1 MAKDMLGKM
10 SASFA
15 ILAALLLMISLGTS
29 WYVRS
34 MQQSVSLAIGS
45 NVSSMQA
52 ALSLEISLRAIAT
65 QFNRYLITRDE
76 TFLAR
81 LPELRNRSETV
92 LIEAERLAGT
102 PAEGNLMDKAR
113 LGYSHFLEQY
123 DRIVQDADN
132 WNFPRIIE
140 LADGILHREILDPV
154 HDYLR
159 LNEKMLADSSEQNRL
174 AASRLTSGL
183 IWIGLAGSLGGLL
196 AGAVI
201 ANTLNKINASKED
214 QLRKTASSL
223 HQAAGSNHNVP
234 SQDSPARADALE
246 QVRHSAAAVLE
257 KLKQTQMEALRA
269 EQLAMVGQMA
279 AGIAHEVRN
288 PLTTIKLVIQRAI
301 EKAELSVFKPRD
313 LDVLEEEII
322 RLESIV
328 KGFLD
333 FARPPNPEPRD
344 FDVVGLAA
352 ATMESLSQRAQLNM
366 VDLRL
371 SAPRDGLVVQADP
384 EQVRQ
389 ILYNLLFNAL
399 EAMPNG
405 GLVEVSVKQV
415 DSVPVPFV
423 EVAVADNGP
432 GIPEAQT
439 TRIFE
444 PFYSTKESGL
454 GLGLSICRRIAES
467 HGGVLIHE
475 RRASMTVFSLRLP
488 VAAAPA
494 VGLTPVSIGAP
505 C

>member
-174 AASRLTSGL
+174 AASR
-183 IWIGLAGSLGGLL
+183 
-196 AGAVI
+196 
-201 ANTLNKINASKED
+201 
-214 QLRKTASSL
+214 
-223 HQAAGSNHNVP
+223 
-234 SQDSPARADALE
+234 
-246 QVRHSAAAVLE
+246 
-257 KLKQTQMEALRA
+257 
-269 EQLAMVGQMA
+269 
-279 AGIAHEVRN
+279 
-288 PLTTIKLVIQRAI
+288 
-301 EKAELSVFKPRD
+301 
-313 LDVLEEEII
+313 
-322 RLESIV
+322 
-328 KGFLD
+328 
-333 FARPPNPEPRD
+333 
-344 FDVVGLAA
+344 
-352 ATMESLSQRAQLNM
+352 
-366 VDLRL
+366 
-371 SAPRDGLVVQADP
+371 
-384 EQVRQ
+384 
-389 ILYNLLFNAL
+389 
-399 EAMPNG
+399 
-405 GLVEVSVKQV
+405 
-415 DSVPVPFV
+415 
-423 EVAVADNGP
+423 
-432 GIPEAQT
+432 
-439 TRIFE
+439 
-444 PFYSTKESGL
+444 
-454 GLGLSICRRIAES
+454 
-467 HGGVLIHE
+467 
-475 RRASMTVFSLRLP
+475 RRA
-488 VAAAPA
+488 
-494 VGLTPVSIGAP
+494 G
-505 C
+505 